1 MWRMSVFST
10 LVTPV
15 LYLTAMGLGLGSL
28 VNHSHRASLGG
39 VSYLEFL
46 APGLLAAAAMQT
58 AAAEATWPVLGS
70 IKWIGTYK
78 AMLATPLGV
87 RDIALGHLLWMALRI
102 TLTATVFAAVI
113 VLFGA
118 APSAGIVLAVPAA
131 VLTGMA
137 FAAPIAAYSASVDRD
152 VALASLMRFAIMP
165 LFLFS
170 GTFFPVTQLPPAI
183 RWIAYMTPLWNGV
196 ALCRGLSLGHFS
208 AVSAT
213 VHVAYLTALV
223 GVGTMVTVRRFRK
236 RLVT

>member
-15 LYLTAMGLGLGSL
+15 LYLSAMGLGLGSL
-28 VNHSHRASLGG
+28 VNHAHRSSLGG
-39 VSYLEFL
+39 VSYLDFL

-70 IKWIGTYK
+70 IMWIGTYK

-87 RDIALGHLLWMALRI
+87 RDVALGHLLWMAARI
-102 TLTATVFAAVI
+102 ALTATVFAAVI

-131 VLTGMA
+131 VLTGVA
-137 FAAPIAAYSASVDRD
+137 FATPIAAFSASVERD
-152 VALASLMRFAIMP
+152 HALAALMRFVIMP

-170 GTFFPVTQLPPAI
+170 GTFFPVTQLPSGI
-183 RWIAYMTPLWNGV
+183 RWIAYITPLWHGV
-196 ALCRGLSLGHFS
+196 ALCRGLSLGRIGV
-208 AVSAT
+208 AGAT
-213 VHVAYLTALV
+213 VHVAYLAAVAGAGALV
-223 GVGTMVTVRRFRK
+223 TVMRFQK